1 MDDFLNF
8 ERIQKKLASN
18 NLNLYQYQKD
28 FLKSQSLKKFRQ
40 ILITSEVGTGKTVTA
55 FLPFFKNALG
65 KIQKKVIYI
74 SPLKSINTT
83 LSQRLIEL
91 SSHLGISCKIEKRTS
106 DISYTTK
113 KKQLFKVPDILL
125 TTPESLTLM
134 IANPYATSLLED
146 TDFLII
152 DELNEFIN
160 SKRGDQLALT
170 ISRINAIN
178 SKFEIFGISGTTS
191 NKSYLVNWLSFNGK
205 TKIIKN
211 NVKKKN

>member
-1 MDDFLNF
+1 MKEYRKISFKQSEPLS
-8 ERIQKKLASN
+8 IS
-18 NLNLYQYQKD
+18 KD

-146 TDFLII
+146 TDF
-152 DELNEFIN
+152 
-160 SKRGDQLALT
+160 
-170 ISRINAIN
+170 
-178 SKFEIFGISGTTS
+178 
-191 NKSYLVNWLSFNGK
+191 
-205 TKIIKN
+205 
-211 NVKKKN
+211 

>member
-91 SSHLGISCKIEKRTS
+91 SSHLG
-106 DISYTTK
+106 
-113 KKQLFKVPDILL
+113 
-125 TTPESLTLM
+125 
-134 IANPYATSLLED
+134 
-146 TDFLII
+146 
-152 DELNEFIN
+152 
-160 SKRGDQLALT
+160 
-170 ISRINAIN
+170 
-178 SKFEIFGISGTTS
+178 
-191 NKSYLVNWLSFNGK
+191 NKLQNR
-205 TKIIKN
+205 
-211 NVKKKN
+211 KKNQ